1 MISIASRDAFGGFTF
16 TAFSAKNISVVVAVM
31 ISRVFNV
38 FLPIK
43 AAHLLHRVFSSSDLM
58 HITSFWWLILFFID
72 LFFICSL
79 RSVIC
84 KKYANANGKDSKYT
98 NTIDI
103 SITGGRV
110 GSAGGGGDGS
120 VSGAGSF
127 MAYIASIFFYVI

>member
-1 MISIASRDAFGGFTF
+1 M
-16 TAFSAKNISVVVAVM
+16 
-31 ISRVFNV
+31 
-38 FLPIK
+38 
-43 AAHLLHRVFSSSDLM
+43 
-58 HITSFWWLILFFID
+58 TSFWWLILFFID